1 VSPVLQRRGSANV
14 DAVLSLK
21 SKNSKITMALL
32 ILPLKAGCMKFH
44 AAFTVREAYIKS
56 CNVPVAI

>member
-1 VSPVLQRRGSANV
+1 V

-21 SKNSKITMALL
+21 SKNSKIAMALL

-44 AAFTVREAYIKS
+44 AAFTVGEAYIKS
-56 CNVPVAI
+56 RNVPVAI